1 MCEESVILLDELND
15 WKFTSERWDCGLSD
29 DLIENVSIE
38 GFDSS

>member
-1 MCEESVILLDELND
+1 MYDESVMLRDELYD
-15 WKFTSERWDCGLSD
+15 WKSTSEMCGWGLSD